1 MNLLALLLVGLAAWL
16 IWTGRLQRLTG
27 LDGIMLALAIMGA
40 AMAAKGRI
48 WVGGG
53 LLLAAFYYGWRRW
66 PQLKRVATPAEPADV
81 AAARDLLGLGADFD
95 AAAVREA
102 HRRLIA
108 RVHPDAGGT
117 SALAEKL
124 NDARNILLS
133 HLDQPR

>member
-16 IWTGRLQRLTG
+16 IWTGRLQRLSG

-66 PQLKRVATPAEPADV
+66 PQLKR
-81 AAARDLLGLGADFD
+81 AAARVEPVHVADARELLGLGTDFD
-95 AAAVREA
+95 EAAVREA

-124 NDARNILLS
+124 NAARNVLLS
-133 HLDQPR
+133 HLNQPR